1 MGILPLIQPSFS
13 ANLEVYTMRNSTV
26 LISALVIG
34 ALIGGGAMGIP
45 SIRQKLIAPQ
55 QAAPAPVEQAAS
67 QAPQAET
74 EQATTETAAPTATAA
89 ETTPAQVEQVTPAA
103 GFNVKTALQ
112 DRVLGDANAPVTFYD
127 YSSLSCPHCA
137 DFHNNVLPE
146 IKRTYIDSGKVKMV
160 FRPFP
165 LNEPALM
172 AEKLARCVPESEYF
186 PMLDLLFSNQKK
198 WLYGN
203 PEQNLRQL
211 VKVAGVTDELFD
223 SCIANKELEEGIIA
237 MARQGSQTFNIKGTP
252 TFVFGEDNTTG
263 EVVAGENN
271 YPAFSAR
278 LDKLLSDKMVSTP
291 GKN

>member
-1 MGILPLIQPSFS
+1 
-13 ANLEVYTMRNSTV
+13 MRNSTV
-26 LISALVIG
+26 LVSALLIG

-55 QAAPAPVEQAAS
+55 QAVQAPASAAQTARTQDAPAPQDTAQQNTQNETQASAAAAAS
-67 QAPQAET
+67 ATQTAE
-74 EQATTETAAPTATAA
+74 
-89 ETTPAQVEQVTPAA
+89 TPAQQAQNVAPAS
-103 GFNVKTALQ
+103 GFDVKRALQ
-112 DRVLGDANAPVTFYD
+112 DRIYGNPDAPVTFYD

-137 DFHNNVLPE
+137 DFHNNVLPD
-146 IKRTYIDSGKVKMV
+146 IKRAYIDTGKVKMV

-186 PMLDLLFSNQKK
+186 PMLDLLFANQKK

-211 VKVAGVTDELFD
+211 VKVAGITDELFD

-237 MARQGSQTFNIKGTP
+237 IARRGSQTFNIKGTP
-252 TFVFGEDNTTG
+252 TFVFGDDDTTG

-271 YPAFSAR
+271 FPSFSAR
-278 LDKLLSDKMVSTP
+278 LDKLLSDKMVSP
-291 GKN
+291 PNAN